1 MNSSASDA
9 GHVDD
14 RVMSLVRDSRMIIVS
29 GPGGVGKTTSAAA
42 LGVLAARHF
51 SKRVLVL
58 TVDPAR
64 RLATALGLDAL
75 GNAEVPVHLADAQGS
90 LTMAMIDT
98 KASWDDMVRRHAPDS
113 ATRERVLANDLYK
126 TLTSRFVHS
135 HDYVVTERLF
145 DARETG
151 NYDLVIV
158 DTPPSRSALSVLDAP
173 RRMEQFFSSRLLKLL
188 TAPTQS
194 RLLSIASRPFFL
206 VADRILGAAFLS
218 DIAEFFTLFRTMEG
232 PIVSRARRVG
242 ALLADPATAYVVV
255 TSAESVAMAEAHY
268 LVDELRRRQH
278 RLEVVLAN
286 RLMPT
291 QLAVG
296 ASARATAV
304 SSHADSRVHALA
316 KAEHAI
322 AQVAARQAG
331 ALAEM
336 DSWGTDVVLSE
347 SRSGDITDVDALLAL
362 GEALTLRQPGIL
374 SPRSGLPSGNNG
386 R

>member
-173 RRMEQFFSSRLLKLL
+173 QRMEQFFSSRLLKLL

-291 QLAVG
+291 QLADG

-347 SRSGDITDVDALLAL
+347 SRSGDITDVGALLAL

-374 SPRSGLPSGNNG
+374 SPRSGLASGNNG

>member
-1 MNSSASDA
+1 MNSAASDA

-14 RVMSLVRDSRMIIVS
+14 RVMALVRDSRMIIVS

-135 HDYVVTERLF
+135 HDYVVTERLY

-194 RLLSIASRPFFL
+194 RLLSLASRPFFL

-218 DIAEFFTLFRTMEG
+218 DIAEFFTLFRTMES

-268 LVDELRRRQH
+268 LVDELRRRRH
-278 RLEVVLAN
+278 CLEVVLAN
-286 RLMPT
+286 RLLPS
-291 QLAVG
+291 QLADG
-296 ASARATAV
+296 ASARAAAV
-304 SSHADSRVHALA
+304 SGHADIRVHALA

-322 AQVAARQAG
+322 AQVAARQAA
-331 ALAEM
+331 ALVEM
-336 DSWGTDVVLSE
+336 DGWGTDLVLSE
-347 SRSGDITDVDALLAL
+347 SRSGDITDVGALLAL
-362 GEALTLRQPGIL
+362 GEALTLRSPVIL
-374 SPRSGLPSGNNG
+374 SPRNDVAP
-386 R
+386 

>member
-98 KASWDDMVRRHAPDS
+98 KASWDDMVGRHAPDL

-173 RRMEQFFSSRLLKLL
+173 QRMEQFFSSRLLKLL

-291 QLAVG
+291 QLADG
-296 ASARATAV
+296 ASARAMAV
-304 SSHADSRVHALA
+304 SSHADSRVRALA

-336 DSWGTDVVLSE
+336 DGWGIDVVLSE
-347 SRSGDITDVDALLAL
+347 SRSGDITDVGALLAL

-374 SPRSGLPSGNNG
+374 SPRNDVAP
-386 R
+386 